1 MSKQKRLKQVSGKE
15 RGDPPE
21 TGVQQVEKEPATVEE
36 KQEFIDRYIVIEPFG
51 MAAITRGPEGK
62 LRYFVVEPELDERE
76 IRELGRLKM
85 ILLEEAVLPLEKL
98 KERAFVEGFLRIHIK
113 KTIKNHKLKIPDDR
127 LEEFFYYIMRDF
139 LGYGVL
145 DVFMKDPNIE
155 DISCDGEAIPLY
167 VWHKFYENLQTSVSL
182 TKEELNSVIL
192 RLAYRTGYQV
202 TVSNPIL
209 DGDLPDGSR
218 AHIALG
224 EVSKRGGSFTI
235 RKFSEKPFTVVDLI
249 NFGTMS
255 AEVAAYFWIMI
266 ENFRSMMI
274 SGATASGKTTLLN
287 AIAMFIFPESKICTI
302 EETREIRLPH
312 ENWVPL
318 VSRQVFH
325 EGIKEITLFDLLKS
339 SLRQRPDYIVV
350 GEVRGQEAYTF
361 FQAIGTGHGGLC
373 TIHSDSIETSV
384 KRLLTKPMDVP
395 LMLMGLMQVGV
406 HISRVRVGGETTR
419 RVVEIKETIGIDE
432 ETEKVEFNP
441 TFNWGGADNDSFLFS
456 GRSIVFERMAEQNFI
471 PVENYYGELEDRAE
485 LLRWMALKKRMTY
498 NEIAETIRRFYY
510 DKDGVMQE
518 VRLGE
523 D

>member
-1 MSKQKRLKQVSGKE
+1 
-15 RGDPPE
+15 
-21 TGVQQVEKEPATVEE
+21 
-36 KQEFIDRYIVIEPFG
+36 
-51 MAAITRGPEGK
+51 
-62 LRYFVVEPELDERE
+62 
-76 IRELGRLKM
+76 
-85 ILLEEAVLPLEKL
+85 
-98 KERAFVEGFLRIHIK
+98 
-113 KTIKNHKLKIPDDR
+113 
-127 LEEFFYYIMRDF
+127 
-139 LGYGVL
+139 
-145 DVFMKDPNIE
+145 IE

-182 TKEELNSVIL
+182 TKEELDSVIL

-249 NFGTMS
+249 NFGTIS

-325 EGIKEITLFDLLKS
+325 EGIREITLFDLLKS

-395 LMLMGLMQVGV
+395 LMLMPLMQVGV
-406 HISRVRVGGETTR
+406 HISRVRVRGETTR

-441 TFNWGGADNDSFLFS
+441 TFNWGGEDNDSFLFS

-485 LLRWMALKKRMTY
+485 LLRWMALRKRMTY

-523 D
+523 G